1 MYRAPIQE
9 FIPRLFCI
17 IPIEPISLL
26 LCSRLIGC
34 HSLLRNIGSYISCL
48 IQYWNI
54 APAHAIPLSSKSN
67 IMKQQV
73 HIHYLRS
80 RTTDVRSPWIL
91 RAVYRI
97 LLIVIL
103 TNPWQIH
110 DLSVFIRILK
120 GRNRKFLL
128 IRRGLVADLNL
139 LSAFQRRGKIF
150 AGKGVGINIVIGIIC
165 SGTACSIIRGNLS
178 CNLAHG
184 IAVKCLHTTNILC
197 P

>member
-1 MYRAPIQE
+1 
-9 FIPRLFCI
+9 
-17 IPIEPISLL
+17 
-26 LCSRLIGC
+26 
-34 HSLLRNIGSYISCL
+34 
-48 IQYWNI
+48 
-54 APAHAIPLSSKSN
+54 
-67 IMKQQV
+67 MKQQV

-91 RAVYRI
+91 RAVYSI

-128 IRRGLVADLNL
+128 IRPGLVADLNL

-165 SGTACSIIRGNLS
+165 SGIACSIIRGNLS

-197 P
+197 PQPVNGYYRIFIPRLQGLTISQIPLDSNRFLHFVPVKGNRI